1 MRRLLALGL
10 CGGWLSVSL
19 LAQSRPPTA
28 PHPPASTPQSGPEH
42 AASML
47 RLSRLADSNGDL
59 LVEEKELNEGFQK
72 LQREAEKARAD
83 LLTWLDV
90 DKNGKLS
97 PEELRPFHAAVQAL
111 QLIRAVDQNGDLQLQ
126 DDELDTA
133 FSQMADHCQVANDHL
148 LAQFDRDGDGKFS
161 ETELQVAR
169 RGLGGQGLVPTPGTR
184 SGPARNAAVSG
195 RRKAAP

>member
-28 PHPPASTPQSGPEH
+28 PRPPGPPVESGPEH
-42 AASML
+42 ASLL

-59 LVEEKELNEGFQK
+59 LVEENELNEGFKK
-72 LQREAEKARAD
+72 LQKEAEKTRTD
-83 LLTWLDV
+83 LLAWLDV

-97 PEELRPFHAAVQAL
+97 PEEFRPFHAAVQAL

-133 FSQMADHCQVANDHL
+133 FSQMADFCQVTNDHL

-184 SGPARNAAVSG
+184 SGPARNAAAAG
-195 RRKAAP
+195 RRRAAP